1 MSSYYDV
8 DGNTILNI
16 PFPEVKFSKILE
28 TLGYLT
34 TTDFRTAPFEQ
45 KRIVLLVAFRE
56 FLNGHLFLEEFGE
69 IANYLTIHFDTNNKT
84 PDQGDYELMIYEA
97 ADISLEARFEG
108 EPSKSSYAATLDT
121 TWKFFNKYKYLLDEV
136 TKEFPEVQY
145 FENPHKYKSGEKVFF
160 SVTEL
165 KKKIKEKGGS

>member
-16 PFPEVKFSKILE
+16 SFPEEKFSKILE
-28 TLGYLT
+28 KLKYPIN
-34 TTDFRTAPFEQ
+34 TDFRKASFEH

-56 FLNGHLFLEEFGE
+56 FLSGHLLLEEFCE
-69 IANYLTIHFDTNNKT
+69 IANHLTMLFDTNNKT
-84 PDQGDYELMIYEA
+84 PEQGDYELMIYEA
-97 ADISLEARFEG
+97 ADISLEARVAR

-145 FENPHKYKSGEKVFF
+145 FENPHKYKPGEKIHF
-160 SVTEL
+160 SFEET